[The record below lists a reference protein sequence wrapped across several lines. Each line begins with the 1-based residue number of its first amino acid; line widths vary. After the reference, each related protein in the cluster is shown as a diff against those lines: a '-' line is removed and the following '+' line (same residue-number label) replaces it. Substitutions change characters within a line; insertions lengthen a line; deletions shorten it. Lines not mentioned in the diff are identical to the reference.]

1 MTQALDLCDI
11 QGNVV
16 RAYGRFGFPIARYL
30 LLNISVGAGGRSW
43 LTGIIPDI
51 TKSATWRDESKGVL
65 RGVTRPKATLNMA
78 INHAGLAALE
88 LPLESLNSFSAEFS
102 MGMKMRKDIT
112 GDIGLSSPEHWD
124 PVWQGEDA
132 SKAVH
137 VLLTINA
144 STREELEMQY
154 GKITDKIAQS
164 LGAVTL
170 LDGHRGPNGSLLP
183 YQEAQLIYEGNE
195 ATSKEHFKYTDG
207 IGDPFFEGIQD
218 APARVK
224 GRGKQMPDGT
234 WKPLATGEFLHGHLD
249 EAREY
254 PPAATPILLSRNGTY
269 MVYRKLHQYVASFDA
284 LLEREGAAYPGGK
297 ELMAA
302 KFVGRWRTTGAPL
315 VKVPDEVSHKQF
327 EEDLKN
333 ASKEQQ
339 DEMLS
344 NFTYDADMSGARCPI
359 SSHIRRINPRASLE
373 LKAGK
378 APGEFVRNAGI
389 IPKLNAFD
397 TPGALANRRR
407 ILRRGL
413 PYGDSTLRNNDNG
426 DHGVIMMMLNA
437 DIGRQ
442 YEFVQQQWVNYGNDF
457 REANDKDVILG
468 NRSDDIPGSVI
479 HPADPEGDAPP
490 RFVCNIPRLVETRGG
505 DYFFVPSLTALRLIA
520 RGLID
525 PT

>member
-1 MTQALDLCDI
+1 MTKVLDLSDI

-30 LLNISVGAGGRSW
+30 LLNISEGVGGRSW
-43 LTGIIPDI
+43 LAETIPYI
-51 TKSATWRDESKGVL
+51 TNSATWSDEPG
-65 RGVTRPKATLNMA
+65 GYARPKATLNIA
-78 INHAGLAALE
+78 INHAGLVALE
-88 LPLESLNSFSAEFS
+88 LPVESLNSFSTEFT

-112 GDIGLSSPEHWD
+112 GDNGLSSPEHWD
-124 PVWQGEDA
+124 PVWQTDDA

-144 STREELEMQY
+144 ITREELEIRY
-154 GKITDKIAQS
+154 GRVMDQIAKS
-164 LGAVTL
+164 SGAVTL

-183 YQEAQLIYEGNE
+183 YQEAKLIYEGTT
-195 ATSKEHFKYTDG
+195 ATSKEHFQYTDG
-207 IGDPFFEGIQD
+207 IGDPYFEGIQD
-218 APARVK
+218 PPYRVN
-224 GRGKQMPDGT
+224 GRGKQMADGT

-254 PPAATPILLSRNGTY
+254 PPAAVPILLSRNGTY
-269 MVYRKLHQYVASFDA
+269 MVYRKLHQKVASFDA
-284 LLEREGAAYPGGK
+284 LLKREGDAYPGGK

-302 KFVGRWRTTGAPL
+302 KFVGRWRSTGAPL
-315 VKVPDEVSHKQF
+315 VNVPDEASNKRW
-327 EEDLKN
+327 EIDCEN
-333 ASKEQQ
+333 ASDEQK
-339 DEMLS
+339 DAMLS
-344 NFTYDADMSGARCPI
+344 NFTYDEDMSGARCPI

-373 LKAGK
+373 LKEGK
-378 APGEFVRNAGI
+378 VPGEFVRNTGI
-389 IPKLNAFD
+389 IPKLNAFN

-413 PYGDSTLRNNDNG
+413 PYGDSTQRDNDNG

-468 NRSDDIPGSVI
+468 NRSSDIPGSVI

>member
-1 MTQALDLCDI
+1 MTKALDLCDI

-30 LLNISVGAGGRSW
+30 LLNIREGVGGRRW
-43 LTGIIPDI
+43 LTDI
-51 TKSATWRDESKGVL
+51 LPHITNSATWSDEPDGFA
-65 RGVTRPKATLNMA
+65 RPGATLNIAM
-78 INHAGLAALE
+78 NHAGLAALE
-88 LPLESLNSFSAEFS
+88 LPLESLNSFSTEFS

-112 GDIGLSSPEHWD
+112 GDVDLSSPEHWD
-124 PVWQGEDA
+124 PVWQSDDD

-144 STREELEMQY
+144 ITREALETQY
-154 GKITDKIAQS
+154 GRVNDQIAQS
-164 LGAVTL
+164 LGAVAL

-183 YQEAQLIYEGNE
+183 YQEAHIIFEDGKP
-195 ATSKEHFKYTDG
+195 TSKEHFKYTDG

-218 APARVK
+218 APARVN
-224 GRGKQMPDGT
+224 GRGKQMSDGT

-254 PPAATPILLSRNGTY
+254 PPAAAPILLSRNGTY
-269 MVYRKLHQYVASFDA
+269 MVYRKLHQNVASFDG

-302 KFVGRWRTTGAPL
+302 KFVGRWRNTGAPL
-315 VKVPDEVSHKQF
+315 VNVPDEASNVRWEKEF
-327 EEDLKN
+327 ET

-339 DEMLS
+339 DAMLS
-344 NFTYDADMSGARCPI
+344 NFTYDDDMSGARCPM
-359 SSHIRRINPRASLE
+359 SGHMRRVNPRASLE
-373 LKAGK
+373 LKAG
-378 APGEFVRNAGI
+378 ACPGELVRNSG
-389 IPKLNAFD
+389 AFD

-413 PYGDSTLRNNDNG
+413 PYGDSTLRDSDHG

-468 NRSDDIPGSVI
+468 NHSKQLPSSVV
-479 HPADPEGDAPP
+479 HAADPMGDAPP
-490 RFVCNIPRLVETRGG
+490 RFVRNIPLLVETRGG

>member
-1 MTQALDLCDI
+1 MTKALDLCDI

-30 LLNISVGAGGRSW
+30 LLNIREGVGGRRW
-43 LTGIIPDI
+43 LTDI
-51 TKSATWRDESKGVL
+51 LPHITNSATWSDEPDGFA
-65 RGVTRPKATLNMA
+65 RPGATLNIAM
-78 INHAGLAALE
+78 NHAGLAALE
-88 LPLESLNSFSAEFS
+88 LPLESLNSFSTEFS

-112 GDIGLSSPEHWD
+112 GDVDLSSPEHWD
-124 PVWQGEDA
+124 PVWQSDDD

-144 STREELEMQY
+144 ITREALETQY
-154 GKITDKIAQS
+154 GRVNDQIAQS
-164 LGAVTL
+164 LGAVAL

-183 YQEAQLIYEGNE
+183 YQEAHIIFEDGKP
-195 ATSKEHFKYTDG
+195 TSKEHFKYTDG

-218 APARVK
+218 APARVN

-254 PPAATPILLSRNGTY
+254 PPAAAPILLSRNGTY
-269 MVYRKLHQYVASFDA
+269 MVYRKLHQNVASFDG

-302 KFVGRWRTTGAPL
+302 KFVGRWRNTGAPL
-315 VKVPDEVSHKQF
+315 VNVPDEASNVRWEKEF
-327 EEDLKN
+327 ET

-339 DEMLS
+339 DAMLS
-344 NFTYDADMSGARCPI
+344 NFTYDDDMSGARCPM
-359 SSHIRRINPRASLE
+359 SGHMRRVNPRASLE
-373 LKAGK
+373 LKAG
-378 APGEFVRNAGI
+378 AYPGELVRNSG
-389 IPKLNAFD
+389 AFD

-413 PYGDSTLRNNDNG
+413 PYGDSTLRDSDHG

-468 NRSDDIPGSVI
+468 NHSKQLPSSVV
-479 HPADPEGDAPP
+479 HAADPMGDAPP
-490 RFVCNIPRLVETRGG
+490 RFVRNIPLLVETRGG

>member
-1 MTQALDLCDI
+1 MTKALDLCDI

-30 LLNISVGAGGRSW
+30 LLNIREGVGGRRW
-43 LTGIIPDI
+43 LTGILPHI
-51 TKSATWRDESKGVL
+51 TNSATWSDEPDGFA
-65 RGVTRPKATLNMA
+65 RPRATLNIAM
-78 INHAGLAALE
+78 NHAGLAALE
-88 LPLESLNSFSAEFS
+88 LPLESLNSFSTEFS

-112 GDIGLSSPEHWD
+112 GDVDLSSPEHWD
-124 PVWQGEDA
+124 PVWQSDDD

-137 VLLTINA
+137 VLLSINA
-144 STREELEMQY
+144 ITREALETQY
-154 GKITDKIAQS
+154 GRVNDQIAQS
-164 LGAVTL
+164 LGAVAL

-183 YQEAQLIYEGNE
+183 YQEAHIIFEDGKP
-195 ATSKEHFKYTDG
+195 TSKEHFKYTDG

-218 APARVK
+218 APARVN
-224 GRGKQMPDGT
+224 GRGKQMSDGT

-254 PPAATPILLSRNGTY
+254 PPAAAPILLSRNGTY
-269 MVYRKLHQYVASFDA
+269 MVYRKLHQNVASFDA

-302 KFVGRWRTTGAPL
+302 KFVGRWRNTGAPL
-315 VKVPDEVSHKQF
+315 VSVPDAVSNDKWAI
-327 EEDLKN
+327 DYKN
-333 ASKEQQ
+333 ASPEKQ
-339 DEMLS
+339 DAMLS
-344 NFTYDADMSGARCPI
+344 NFTYDDDMSGARCPM
-359 SSHIRRINPRASLE
+359 SGHMRRVNPRASLE
-373 LKAGK
+373 LKAG
-378 APGEFVRNAGI
+378 ACPGELVRNSG
-389 IPKLNAFD
+389 AFD

-413 PYGDSTLRNNDNG
+413 PYGDSTLRDSDHG

-468 NRSDDIPGSVI
+468 NRSNNLPNSVV
-479 HPADPEGDAPP
+479 HQADPEGDAPP
-490 RFVCNIPRLVETRGG
+490 RFVRNIPLLVETRGG

>member
-1 MTQALDLCDI
+1 MTKALDLCDI

-30 LLNISVGAGGRSW
+30 LLNIREGVGGRRW
-43 LTGIIPDI
+43 LTDI
-51 TKSATWRDESKGVL
+51 LPHITNSATWSDEPDGFA
-65 RGVTRPKATLNMA
+65 RPRATLNIAM
-78 INHAGLAALE
+78 NHAGLAALE
-88 LPLESLNSFSAEFS
+88 LPLESLNSFSTEFS

-112 GDIGLSSPEHWD
+112 GDVDLSSPEHWD
-124 PVWQGEDA
+124 PVWQSDDD

-144 STREELEMQY
+144 ITREALETQY
-154 GKITDKIAQS
+154 GRVNDQIAQS
-164 LGAVTL
+164 LGAVAL

-183 YQEAQLIYEGNE
+183 YQEAHIIFEDGKP
-195 ATSKEHFKYTDG
+195 TSKEHFNYTDG

-218 APARVK
+218 APARVN
-224 GRGKQMPDGT
+224 GRGKQMSDGT

-254 PPAATPILLSRNGTY
+254 PPAAAPILLSRNGTY
-269 MVYRKLHQYVASFDA
+269 MVYRKLHQNVASFDG

-302 KFVGRWRTTGAPL
+302 KFVGRWRNTGAPL
-315 VKVPDEVSHKQF
+315 VNVPDEASNVRWEKEF
-327 EEDLKN
+327 ET

-339 DEMLS
+339 DAMLS
-344 NFTYDADMSGARCPI
+344 NFTYDDDMSGARCPM
-359 SSHIRRINPRASLE
+359 SGHMRRVNPRASLE
-373 LKAGK
+373 LKAG
-378 APGEFVRNAGI
+378 ACPGELVRNSG
-389 IPKLNAFD
+389 AFD

-413 PYGDSTLRNNDNG
+413 PYGDSTLRDSDHG

-468 NRSDDIPGSVI
+468 NHSKQLPSSVV
-479 HPADPEGDAPP
+479 HAADPMGDAPP
-490 RFVCNIPRLVETRGG
+490 RFVRNIPLLVETRGG

>member
-1 MTQALDLCDI
+1 MTKALDLCDI

-16 RAYGRFGFPIARYL
+16 RAYGRFGFPVARYL
-30 LLNISVGAGGRSW
+30 LLNISEGVGGRSW
-43 LTGIIPDI
+43 LAETLPDI
-51 TKSATWRDESKGVL
+51 TNSATWSDDPG
-65 RGVTRPKATLNMA
+65 GFARPKTTLNIA
-78 INHAGLAALE
+78 INHAGLVAFE
-88 LPLESLNSFSAEFS
+88 LPVESLNSFSTEFA

-112 GDIGLSSPEHWD
+112 GDIDLSSPEHWD
-124 PVWQGEDA
+124 PVWRSDDA

-144 STREELEMQY
+144 STREELETQY
-154 GKITDKIAQS
+154 EKVCKQIAKS
-164 LGAVTL
+164 LGTVTL
-170 LDGHRGPNGSLLP
+170 LDGHRGQNGCLLP
-183 YQEAQLIYEGNE
+183 YQEAHIIFENGKP
-195 ATSKEHFKYTDG
+195 TSKEHFKYTDG
-207 IGDPFFEGIQD
+207 IGDPYFEGIQD
-218 APARVK
+218 PPSRVN
-224 GRGKQMPDGT
+224 GRGKQMADGT

-254 PPAATPILLSRNGTY
+254 PPAAAPILLSRNGTY
-269 MVYRKLHQYVASFDA
+269 MVYRKLHQNVASFDA
-284 LLEREGAAYPGGK
+284 LLEREGATYPGGA

-302 KFVGRWRTTGAPL
+302 KFVGRWRKTGAPL
-315 VKVPDEVSHKQF
+315 VNAPDKTSHDQWKKDF
-327 EEDLKN
+327 DN

-339 DEMLS
+339 DAMLS
-344 NFTYDADMSGARCPI
+344 NFTYDDDMSGARCPI
-359 SSHIRRINPRASLE
+359 SSHIRRLNPRASLE

-378 APGEFVRNAGI
+378 APGEFVRNTGSIA
-389 IPKLNAFD
+389 KLNAFN

-407 ILRRGL
+407 VLRRGL
-413 PYGDSTLRNNDNG
+413 PYGDSTDRTNDNG

-442 YEFVQQQWVNYGNDF
+442 FEFVQQQWVNYGNDF

-468 NRSDDIPGSVI
+468 NRSDDIPSSVI

-490 RFVCNIPRLVETRGG
+490 RFVNNIPRLVETRGG

>member
-1 MTQALDLCDI
+1 MTKALDLCDI

-16 RAYGRFGFPIARYL
+16 RAYGRFKFPIARYM
-30 LLNISVGAGGRSW
+30 LLNIREGVGGRKW
-43 LTGIIPDI
+43 LVTIIPHI
-51 TKSATWRDESKGVL
+51 TNSATWSDEPG
-65 RGVTRPKATLNMA
+65 GFARPKATLNIA
-78 INHAGLAALE
+78 INHAGLVALE
-88 LPLESLNSFSAEFS
+88 LPVESLNSFSAEFA

-124 PVWQGEDA
+124 PIWLNAIG

-144 STREELEMQY
+144 ITSEELETQY
-154 GKITDKIAQS
+154 GKVIDQIAQS
-164 LGAVTL
+164 LGAVSL
-170 LDGHRGPNGSLLP
+170 LEGHRGPNGSLLP
-183 YQEAQLIYEGNE
+183 YQDAKSIFEKGEP
-195 ATSKEHFKYTDG
+195 TSKEHFGYTDG

-218 APARVK
+218 PPYRVN
-224 GRGKQMPDGT
+224 GRGKQMADGT

-254 PPAATPILLSRNGTY
+254 PPAAVPILLSRNGTY
-269 MVYRKLHQYVASFDA
+269 MVYRKLHQKVASFDA
-284 LLEREGAAYPGGK
+284 LLKREGATYPGGA

-315 VKVPDEVSHKQF
+315 VNLPDEAANKQW
-327 EEDLKN
+327 EIDSKT
-333 ASKEQQ
+333 ASDEQK

-344 NFTYDADMSGARCPI
+344 NFTYDDDMSGARCPI

-373 LKAGK
+373 LKEGK
-378 APGEFVRNAGI
+378 VPGEFVRNTGI
-389 IPKLNAFD
+389 IPRFNAFN

-413 PYGDSTLRNNDNG
+413 PYGDSTQRDNDNG

-468 NRSDDIPGSVI
+468 NRSNDIPSSVI